1 MTSRC
6 TAITCPSGTG
16 PLTCPWLTT
25 RYKRAP
31 SGRCWVPATCG
42 STSGTRMSPGTCGR
56 MKTSRWAGTTCWPS
70 WRHKR
75 GPTACWRSHTRPRL
89 PPRPDVPSPAA
100 FPRLVVILRRKA
112 VEIPRCVLRC
122 LKRVRAAGN
131 VMTAAHRR
139 ILCLPEGPEL
149 YRAGPRARVRH
160 VIGQMRNVGHY
171 AVVDEDAV
179 GEVFRLPG
187 YLEVPDRPFAGDDA
201 APDYRHGSK
210 SQACR
215 GLPSGAASA

>member
-100 FPRLVVILRRKA
+100 FPRLLVILRRKA

-122 LKRVRAAGN
+122 LLPPELTPVGTTE
-131 VMTAAHRR
+131 TAAHLG
-139 ILCLPEGPEL
+139 ILFILPEGPEL
-149 YRAGPRARVRH
+149 DSSSPRARVRY
-160 VIGQMRNVGHY
+160 VLAEVRNVRHY
-171 AVVDEDAV
+171 DSIAVI
-179 GEVFRLPG
+179 
-187 YLEVPDRPFAGDDA
+187 
-201 APDYRHGSK
+201 
-210 SQACR
+210 R
-215 GLPSGAASA
+215 GPAEALADLILALHLDLAS